1 MIGALLFVVVVVQL
15 LILSPRDLGLPDEG
29 QVTRAALTASGS
41 SQRVD
46 SKKLP
51 RDSSGGQVMR
61 DLHLIEAKP
70 TGKEWELWAEK
81 AVKPKDS
88 PVWTMEAVRVRFFAS
103 NGATYVVTG
112 RAGGVHPD
120 RNDIW
125 IRGKVETKSSN
136 GYVFKTESL
145 FYESQTKRL
154 MSKDAVE
161 VLGPQDG
168 EGSRLEL
175 NGEDLLAEFTSN
187 RILINKKVRA
197 KKRVAAGQGL
207 TRLAQIQSQRAML
220 SGQSN
225 SAEFFG
231 SVSIDLDNMRIT
243 GPEARFLYDRTQAIL
258 ESVLIAG
265 GIRVTD
271 SDKFATSGSLAVHFK
286 DDRYVFKGSPR
297 VVQSSDELIGDEIV
311 FLEGGK
317 KVQVINARA
326 QLDPQS
332 AERAQGRPPDRPP
345 DRP

>member
-1 MIGALLFVVVVVQL
+1 
-15 LILSPRDLGLPDEG
+15 
-29 QVTRAALTASGS
+29 
-41 SQRVD
+41 
-46 SKKLP
+46 
-51 RDSSGGQVMR
+51 
-61 DLHLIEAKP
+61 
-70 TGKEWELWAEK
+70 
-81 AVKPKDS
+81 
-88 PVWTMEAVRVRFFAS
+88 
-103 NGATYVVTG
+103 
-112 RAGGVHPD
+112 
-120 RNDIW
+120 
-125 IRGKVETKSSN
+125 
-136 GYVFKTESL
+136 
-145 FYESQTKRL
+145 
-154 MSKDAVE
+154 
-161 VLGPQDG
+161 
-168 EGSRLEL
+168 
-175 NGEDLLAEFTSN
+175 
-187 RILINKKVRA
+187 
-197 KKRVAAGQGL
+197 
-207 TRLAQIQSQRAML
+207 ML